1 MLLSPMNVNSKL
13 WEVQYSTGE
22 YGSSNA
28 IFNAENDHRK
38 YEQETLCLFKVHHS
52 LCDGVSISVA
62 IGDCTDESNILKQ
75 KIMEEYKRR
84 REAHDAMFFLLALT
98 RSLLKLFVFI
108 VAVTISLSMQFW
120 KMLVSSDPFKHVV
133 NGNMEIGRSVEFR
146 NIASL
151 KEIKAVAKSFSKRTT
166 VNDIACA
173 IVSYAIRKQIEEH
186 AKNNIKVNIPKHVNI
201 TIPVHLTG
209 GILLPGQQLGNK
221 IGGFVAS
228 VPIGDDWN
236 SKDRVK
242 AISKELAFQKKLP
255 SPYISWYLARFF
267 TVYFPESV
275 TKWAL
280 RRFSANS
287 CAAISNVRGFPIP
300 VHFENRPVKMIC
312 AFVPLPPGIPIGIVV
327 SSYDGE
333 VSFGLNCDHKI
344 VPDAVKFGDWM
355 LEEYNRL
362 LKNI

>member
-1 MLLSPMNVNSKL
+1 MNINCKL
-13 WEVQYSTGE
+13 WEMQYSTGE
-22 YGSSNA
+22 YSSSSA
-28 IFNAENDHRK
+28 IFNAENDNQN
-38 YEQETLCLFKVHHS
+38 YEQETVCLFKVHHS

-98 RSLLKLFVFI
+98 RSLLKLFAFI
-108 VAVTISLSMQFW
+108 VAVFVSLSMQFW
-120 KMLVSSDPFKHVV
+120 KMLISSDPFRHVIIKNV
-133 NGNMEIGRSVEFR
+133 QIGRSVEFR

-151 KEIKAVAKSFSKRTT
+151 KEIKAVAKSFSNRTT
-166 VNDIACA
+166 VNDVACA
-173 IVSYAIRKQIEEH
+173 IVSYAIQKQIEEH
-186 AKNNIKVNIPKHVNI
+186 AKTNVNVKLPKQINI

-221 IGGFVAS
+221 IGGFVCS
-228 VPIGDDWN
+228 VPVGDSWKL
-236 SKDRVK
+236 KDRVK

-255 SPYISWYLARFF
+255 SPYISWYLARVF
-267 TVYFPESV
+267 TAYFPEAV

-333 VSFGLNCDHKI
+333 VSFGLNCDHNV